1 MNFKTSEMKKK
12 KFRAWISETKERVN
26 NFENDYAIS
35 ELNNDF
41 FIIEQFTGLKDKN
54 GVEIYEGDKIK
65 YKNFKRYSKIVFEN
79 GAFGYYGFSC
89 FISLSE
95 TNTDYIEVKQE
106 IEKL

>member
-54 GVEIYEGDKIK
+54 G
-65 YKNFKRYSKIVFEN
+65 
-79 GAFGYYGFSC
+79 AFGYYGFSC